1 MLHITNV
8 NTLGQNI
15 YLLSDQI
22 IIIIF
27 FVKVAAIILS
37 PYS

>member
-1 MLHITNV
+1 MLHIKNV

-22 IIIIF
+22 IIIF
-27 FVKVAAIILS
+27 LVKVAAIILS

>member
-1 MLHITNV
+1 MLHIKNV

-22 IIIIF
+22 IIIF

>member
-1 MLHITNV
+1 MLHIKNV

-22 IIIIF
+22 IIF
-27 FVKVAAIILS
+27 FLVKVAAIILS